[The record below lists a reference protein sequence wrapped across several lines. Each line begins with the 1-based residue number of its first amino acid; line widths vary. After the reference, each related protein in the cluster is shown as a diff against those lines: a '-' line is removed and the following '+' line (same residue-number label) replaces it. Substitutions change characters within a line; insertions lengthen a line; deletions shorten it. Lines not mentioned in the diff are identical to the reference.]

1 MSIMSKGFFVTGT
14 DTEIGKTHV
23 SGCIGHTLVKLGHQV
38 IPYKP
43 IASGCIRPNNN
54 TLLSEDALFL
64 QQACQSLYT
73 LEQICPFRF
82 EAAISPQQA
91 ISQSNEHISI
101 EDLVSNIIFEKN
113 AITLVE
119 GAGGFYSPIA
129 SDGLNS
135 DLAKQLGLPVI
146 LVVGD
151 RLGCINHALLS
162 IEAIGNA
169 GLNLKAV
176 VVNQLSPNSHYS
188 LGLED
193 FTDAPIYHTPYQTQL
208 TPTEVSTALINLL
221 LSE

>member
-1 MSIMSKGFFVTGT
+1 MSKGFFVTGT

-23 SGCIGHTLVKLGHQV
+23 SACIGHSLVKAGLKT

-43 IASGCIRPNNN
+43 IASGCIRQNNN
-54 TLLSEDALFL
+54 SLLSEDALFL

-73 LEQICPFRF
+73 LEQICPYRF

-91 ISQSNEHISI
+91 ISQANEHISI
-101 EDLVSNIIFEKN
+101 NDLASKIIFEKK

-135 DLAKQLGLPVI
+135 DLAKQLGLPII

-162 IEAIGNA
+162 IDAIRNA

-176 VVNQLSPNSHYS
+176 VINQLRPDSYYS
-188 LGLED
+188 SGLQD

-208 TPTEVSTALINLL
+208 TPTEVSTDLLNLL
-221 LSE
+221 LSS

>member
-1 MSIMSKGFFVTGT
+1 MSKGFFVTGT

-23 SGCIGHTLVKLGHQV
+23 TGCIGHTLVKLGHKV
-38 IPYKP
+38 IPFKP
-43 IASGCIRPNNN
+43 IASGCIRQKNSA
-54 TLLSEDALFL
+54 LLSEDALFL
-64 QQACQSLYT
+64 QQACRSLQS
-73 LEQICPFRF
+73 LEQICPYCF
-82 EAAISPQQA
+82 EAAVSPQLAITQA
-91 ISQSNEHISI
+91 NQHISI
-101 EDLVSNIIFEKN
+101 EDLASNIIFEKN

-135 DLAKQLGLPVI
+135 DLAKKLALPVI

-162 IEAIGNA
+162 IDAIRNT

-176 VVNQLSPNSHYS
+176 IVNQLSPNSHYS
-188 LGLED
+188 LGLDE

-208 TPTEVSTALINLL
+208 TPTAISTALLKQL
-221 LSE
+221 FSE